1 MQSMQYVA
9 WDTETSGLPK
19 IRNGGV
25 TRENLHK
32 FDTCRMASIAA
43 VKFSSKGRE
52 LGSFYAVV
60 KPNGYLVGG
69 EDGGA
74 FRVHGIT
81 QEHAL
86 EHGRPLP
93 EVLDDFFDFIGD
105 QTNTM
110 VAHNTKFDENVVLSE
125 MYRHDLDVSRFAR
138 LDFQCTLKMYKD
150 RFLKPIKL
158 INLYM
163 EIFNKEFTDAHNSLA
178 DARACGECY
187 PFLKNHTKELKSIGI
202 NKVIIK
208 VSDVAGA
215 TGHHPFRKPDEI
227 INELWN
233 KYSPETCKKQTKEQV
248 AVGVLTSMGSTEKIL
263 NDANGFKANTTAEVQ
278 KKLRGAY
285 YDLERS
291 GLSGPDTVA
300 AKDYIK
306 KTLYTNFGTQ
316 NEQRTADEDSAYL
329 IRDDT
334 FYSLDVCEIMGTKY
348 QVVGRIDRL
357 QVHENGSKTI
367 VEIKNRMDGLFNVVR
382 DYEEIQCQ
390 TYLQMVPNISFCRLV
405 EQHDVYRK
413 GYLIQKNT
421 EKWKN
426 DILPS
431 LIKFCEFFHS
441 TISKNVTNTRKHG
454 LDSRAHKEIQT
465 S

>member
-19 IRNGGV
+19 IRNGSV

-60 KPNGYLVGG
+60 KPDGYLVGG

-110 VAHNTKFDENVVLSE
+110 VAHNTKFDENVLLSE
-125 MYRHDLDVSRFAR
+125 MYRHNLDLSRFKR

-158 INLYM
+158 TKLYM
-163 EIFNKEFTDAHNSLA
+163 ELFNKEFSDAHNSLA

-187 PFLKNHTKELKSIGI
+187 PYLKNHVKEFKSIGV

-208 VSDVAGA
+208 ASDVAGT
-215 TGHHPFRKPDEI
+215 TGCHPFRKPDEI
-227 INELWN
+227 INELWH
-233 KYSPETCKKQTKEQV
+233 KYFPESCKTQTREQI
-248 AVGVLTSMGSTEKIL
+248 AMGVLTSMGSTEKIL
-263 NDANGFKANTTAEVQ
+263 NEAKTFRATTTAEVNQ
-278 KKLRGAY
+278 KMRGAY

-291 GLSGPDTVA
+291 GLSGPDIVI
-300 AKDYIK
+300 AKDHIK

-316 NEQRTADEDSAYL
+316 NEQRTAEEDKAYL
-329 IRDDT
+329 VEDDT
-334 FYSLDVCEIMGTKY
+334 FYELDICEIMGTKY
-348 QVVGRIDRL
+348 QIVGRIDRF

-367 VEIKNRMDGLFNVVR
+367 VEIKNRLTGLFNTVR

-390 TYLQMVPNISFCRLV
+390 TYLQMVPNVSFCRLV
-405 EQHDVYRK
+405 EQYDIYRK
-413 GYLIQKNT
+413 GYLIQKDT

-426 DILPS
+426 EIFPS
-431 LIKFCEFFHS
+431 LVKFCEFFHS
-441 TISKNVTNTRKHG
+441 TISKNV
-454 LDSRAHKEIQT
+454 
-465 S
+465 